1 MDVSAAPADPTEHPE
16 PAGPTAESAGP
27 AGPATGHAAHA
38 GPTGPTEPAAP
49 APAPDSVTSDAA
61 GQALA
66 QEAPAQQAL
75 TEQALAADERAGEES
90 AEDEPRRN
98 FLVRTASA
106 AGSRTGKVVHGT
118 GRRIR
123 RATSAEGAG
132 ESGLAKL
139 IELHALNSFGDMLI
153 TVALASTIFFSVP
166 TGEARGRVALYLL
179 ITMAPFAVLAPVIG
193 PLLDRLPHGRRAAMA
208 TSMLARAVL
217 AWTMAG
223 TVAGGGLALY
233 PEALGVLVASK
244 AYGVVRSVV
253 VPRLLPSRLS
263 LVKAN
268 SRVTLA
274 GLLATMVAAGVGG
287 LLHLVGPGW
296 PLRGAFL
303 VFVIGTLMAFHLP
316 HKVDS
321 AKGEQ
326 RAVLHAEAHG
336 GAAAAA
342 GPDGV
347 PDAAAGPTAAA
358 AAAAAGPT
366 SGATGSTTKDGRA
379 PKASLRTVGP
389 SVILALR
396 AMSALRWLVGFLVMF
411 LAFLLREDPIGGLQP
426 TVALGLVALAAGT
439 GNALGSFLGSWLR
452 TRGSEATVTA
462 MLLLATCATAAAAL
476 WYGVVTVIVVAAAS
490 GVAASLGKLALDALI
505 QRDVPESVRTSAFAR
520 SETLLQLSWVA
531 GGAVGIV
538 LPLDGALGLWV
549 AAGVVGAVLLWTVR
563 SLFRVGLR
571 GRAAAPRV
579 A

>member
-1 MDVSAAPADPTEHPE
+1 M
-16 PAGPTAESAGP
+16 
-27 AGPATGHAAHA
+27 
-38 GPTGPTEPAAP
+38 
-49 APAPDSVTSDAA
+49 
-61 GQALA
+61 
-66 QEAPAQQAL
+66 
-75 TEQALAADERAGEES
+75 
-90 AEDEPRRN
+90 
-98 FLVRTASA
+98 
-106 AGSRTGKVVHGT
+106 VHGT

-123 RATSAEGAG
+123 KATSAEGAG

-153 TVALASTIFFSVP
+153 TIALASTIFFSVP

-193 PLLDRLPHGRRAAMA
+193 PLLDRLPHGRRAAIAM
-208 TSMLARAVL
+208 SMLARAVL

-223 TVAGGGLALY
+223 VIAGGGIALY

-253 VPRLLPSRLS
+253 VPRLLPSRMS

-274 GLLATMVAAGVGG
+274 GLLATGVAAAVGG
-287 LLHLVGPGW
+287 LLHLIGPGW

-316 HKVDS
+316 HEVDS

-326 RAVLHAEAHG
+326 RAVLHAEVHG
-336 GAAAAA
+336 ESAPPPGA
-342 GPDGV
+342 
-347 PDAAAGPTAAA
+347 
-358 AAAAAGPT
+358 
-366 SGATGSTTKDGRA
+366 KA

-411 LAFLLREDPIGGLQP
+411 LAFLLREEPIGGLRP
-426 TVALGLVALAAGT
+426 TLALGLVALAAGT
-439 GNALGSFLGSWLR
+439 GNALGSVLGSWLR
-452 TRGSEATVTA
+452 TRGPEATVTA

-476 WYGVVTVIVVAAAS
+476 WYGAVTVVLVAGVS

-505 QRDVPESVRTSAFAR
+505 QRDVPEAVRTSAFAR

-531 GGAVGIV
+531 GGAVGIL
-538 LPLDGALGLWV
+538 LPLNGVLGLSV
-549 AAGVVGAVLLWTVR
+549 AAAVLGVVLLWTVR
-563 SLFRVGLR
+563 TLFRVGLR
-571 GRAAAPRV
+571 GRPTAPRV

>member
-1 MDVSAAPADPTEHPE
+1 M
-16 PAGPTAESAGP
+16 
-27 AGPATGHAAHA
+27 
-38 GPTGPTEPAAP
+38 
-49 APAPDSVTSDAA
+49 
-61 GQALA
+61 
-66 QEAPAQQAL
+66 
-75 TEQALAADERAGEES
+75 
-90 AEDEPRRN
+90 
-98 FLVRTASA
+98 
-106 AGSRTGKVVHGT
+106 VHGT

-123 RATSAEGAG
+123 KATSAEGAG

-208 TSMLARAVL
+208 MSMLARAVL
-217 AWTMAG
+217 AWTMAS
-223 TVAGGGLALY
+223 TMAGGGLALY

-274 GLLATMVAAGVGG
+274 GLLATGVAAGVGG
-287 LLHLVGPGW
+287 LLHLIGPGW

-316 HKVDS
+316 HAVDS

-326 RAVLHAEAHG
+326 RAVLHAEAPGGTLPPADG
-336 GAAAAA
+336 GAAAVQ
-342 GPDGV
+342 P
-347 PDAAAGPTAAA
+347 
-358 AAAAAGPT
+358 
-366 SGATGSTTKDGRA
+366 
-379 PKASLRTVGP
+379 PKATLRTVGP

-411 LAFLLREDPIGGLQP
+411 LAFLLRDDPVGGLRP
-426 TVALGLVALAAGT
+426 TLALGLVALAAGT
-439 GNALGSFLGSWLR
+439 GNALGSVLGSWLR
-452 TRGSEATVTA
+452 TRGTEATITA
-462 MLLLATCATAAAAL
+462 MILLATCATAAAAL
-476 WYGVVTVIVVAAAS
+476 WYGVVTVVVVAGAA

-505 QRDVPESVRTSAFAR
+505 QRDVPEAVRTSAFAR

-531 GGAVGIV
+531 GGAVGIL
-538 LPLDGALGLWV
+538 LPLDGALGLSV
-549 AAGVVGAVLLWTVR
+549 AAGVVGVVLLWTVR
-563 SLFRVGLR
+563 SLFKVGLR
-571 GRAAAPRV
+571 HRAATPRV

>member
-1 MDVSAAPADPTEHPE
+1 M
-16 PAGPTAESAGP
+16 
-27 AGPATGHAAHA
+27 
-38 GPTGPTEPAAP
+38 
-49 APAPDSVTSDAA
+49 
-61 GQALA
+61 
-66 QEAPAQQAL
+66 
-75 TEQALAADERAGEES
+75 
-90 AEDEPRRN
+90 
-98 FLVRTASA
+98 VRTASA

-123 RATSAEGAG
+123 RATAAEGAG

-139 IELHALNSFGDMLI
+139 IELHALNAFGDMLI

-179 ITMAPFAVLAPVIG
+179 VTMAPFALLAPVIG
-193 PLLDRLPHGRRAAMA
+193 PLLDRLPHGRRAAVA

-223 TVAGGGLALY
+223 VVAGGGLALY

-287 LLHLVGPGW
+287 LLHLIGPGW

-303 VFVIGTLMAFHLP
+303 VFVAGTLMAFHLP
-316 HKVDS
+316 HAVDS

-326 RAVLHAEAHG
+326 RAVLHAEEHPTG
-336 GAAAAA
+336 HY
-342 GPDGV
+342 GV
-347 PDAAAGPTAAA
+347 PPGDEDGTAPAAQ
-358 AAAAAGPT
+358 
-366 SGATGSTTKDGRA
+366 R

-396 AMSALRWLVGFLVMF
+396 AMAAMRWLVGFLVLF
-411 LAFLLREDPIGGLQP
+411 LAFLLRDEPVGGLRP
-426 TVALGLVALAAGT
+426 TLALGLVALAAGT
-439 GNALGSFLGSWLR
+439 GNALGSVLGSWLR
-452 TRGSEATVTA
+452 PRGPELTVTA
-462 MLLLATCATAAAAL
+462 MLLLACCATAAAAL
-476 WYGVVTVIVVAAAS
+476 WYGTVTVVAVAGTA
-490 GVAASLGKLALDALI
+490 GLAASLGKLSLDALI

-520 SETLLQLSWVA
+520 SETALQLSWVA
-531 GGAVGIV
+531 GGAVGIL
-538 LPLDGALGLWV
+538 LPLNGTLGLSV
-549 AAGVVGAVLLWTVR
+549 AAAVVGAVLLWTLR
-563 SLFRVGLR
+563 SLLRVGLR
-571 GRAAAPRV
+571 TRPAAPRV

>member
-1 MDVSAAPADPTEHPE
+1 M
-16 PAGPTAESAGP
+16 
-27 AGPATGHAAHA
+27 
-38 GPTGPTEPAAP
+38 
-49 APAPDSVTSDAA
+49 
-61 GQALA
+61 
-66 QEAPAQQAL
+66 
-75 TEQALAADERAGEES
+75 
-90 AEDEPRRN
+90 
-98 FLVRTASA
+98 VRTASA

-179 ITMAPFAVLAPVIG
+179 ITMAPFALLAPVIG

-208 TSMLARAVL
+208 MSMLARAVL

-287 LLHLVGPGW
+287 LLHLIGPGW

-303 VFVIGTLMAFHLP
+303 VFVVGTLMAFHLP
-316 HKVDS
+316 HEVDS

-326 RAVLHAEAHG
+326 RAVLHAEVHG
-336 GAAAAA
+336 EGAGAA
-342 GPDGV
+342 
-347 PDAAAGPTAAA
+347 
-358 AAAAAGPT
+358 
-366 SGATGSTTKDGRA
+366 A

-411 LAFLLREDPIGGLQP
+411 LAFLLRDDPIGGLQP
-426 TVALGLVALAAGT
+426 TLALGLVALAAGT
-439 GNALGSFLGSWLR
+439 GNALGSVLGSWLR

-476 WYGVVTVIVVAAAS
+476 WYGVVTVVVVAAAS

-531 GGAVGIV
+531 GGAVGIL
-538 LPLDGALGLWV
+538 LPLDGALGLSV
-549 AAGVVGAVLLWTVR
+549 AAAVVGVVLLWTVR
-563 SLFRVGLR
+563 ALFKVGVR
-571 GRAAAPRV
+571 RRAAAPRV

>member
-1 MDVSAAPADPTEHPE
+1 M
-16 PAGPTAESAGP
+16 
-27 AGPATGHAAHA
+27 
-38 GPTGPTEPAAP
+38 
-49 APAPDSVTSDAA
+49 
-61 GQALA
+61 
-66 QEAPAQQAL
+66 
-75 TEQALAADERAGEES
+75 
-90 AEDEPRRN
+90 
-98 FLVRTASA
+98 VRTASA
-106 AGSRTGKVVHGT
+106 AGARTGRVVHGT

-123 RATSAEGAG
+123 KATSAEGAG

-166 TGEARGRVALYLL
+166 TGEARGRVSLYLL
-179 ITMAPFAVLAPVIG
+179 ITMAPFALLAPVIG

-208 TSMLARAVL
+208 MSMLARAVL

-223 TVAGGGLALY
+223 VITGGGLALY

-274 GLLATMVAAGVGG
+274 GLLATGVAAGVGG
-287 LLHLVGPGW
+287 LLHLIGPGW

-316 HKVDS
+316 HAVDS

-326 RAVLHAEAHG
+326 RALLHAEVHG
-336 GAAAAA
+336 GRA
-342 GPDGV
+342 PE
-347 PDAAAGPTAAA
+347 DA
-358 AAAAAGPT
+358 
-366 SGATGSTTKDGRA
+366 RA

-411 LAFLLREDPIGGLQP
+411 LAFLLRDEPIGGLRP
-426 TVALGLVALAAGT
+426 TLALGLVALAAGT
-439 GNALGSFLGSWLR
+439 GNALGSVLGSWLR
-452 TRGSEATVTA
+452 TRGPEATVTA
-462 MLLLATCATAAAAL
+462 MLLLATGATAAAAL
-476 WYGVVTVIVVAAAS
+476 WYGVVTVVLVAGVA
-490 GVAASLGKLALDALI
+490 GVAASLGKLSLDALI
-505 QRDVPESVRTSAFAR
+505 QRDVPEAVRTSAFAR

-531 GGAVGIV
+531 GGAAGIL
-538 LPLDGALGLWV
+538 LPLNGVLGLSV
-549 AAGVVGAVLLWTVR
+549 AAGVVGLMLLWTVR
-563 SLFRVGLR
+563 TLFRVGLR
-571 GRAAAPRV
+571 RRPTAPRV

>member
-1 MDVSAAPADPTEHPE
+1 MADEKPSQHALRASQ
-16 PAGPTAESAGP
+16 AGS
-27 AGPATGHAAHA
+27 
-38 GPTGPTEPAAP
+38 
-49 APAPDSVTSDAA
+49 PD
-61 GQALA
+61 
-66 QEAPAQQAL
+66 EANAVPRQQAP
-75 TEQALAADERAGEES
+75 ALAAGEPQPVGTSTAPGPDGEGPPVDLVKHPDRPVDEEFDRTAGLDRTTELDKSTELDET
-90 AEDEPRRN
+90 AEPRRN
-98 FLVRTASA
+98 FLVRGASA

-179 ITMAPFAVLAPVIG
+179 ITMAPFALLAPVIG

-208 TSMLARAVL
+208 MSMLARAVL

-287 LLHLVGPGW
+287 LLHLIGPGW

-303 VFVIGTLMAFHLP
+303 VFVVGTLMAFHLP

-326 RAVLHAEAHG
+326 RAVLHAEVHG
-336 GAAAAA
+336 EAAGAA
-342 GPDGV
+342 
-347 PDAAAGPTAAA
+347 T
-358 AAAAAGPT
+358 
-366 SGATGSTTKDGRA
+366 GATV

-411 LAFLLREDPIGGLQP
+411 LAFLLRDDPIGGLQP
-426 TVALGLVALAAGT
+426 TLALGLVALAAGT
-439 GNALGSFLGSWLR
+439 GNALGSVLGSWLR

-476 WYGVVTVIVVAAAS
+476 WYGVVTVVVVAAAS

-531 GGAVGIV
+531 GGAVGIL
-538 LPLDGALGLWV
+538 LPLDGALGLSV
-549 AAGVVGAVLLWTVR
+549 AAAVVGLVLLWTVR
-563 SLFRVGLR
+563 SLFKVGVR
-571 GRAAAPRV
+571 RRAAAPRV

>member
-1 MDVSAAPADPTEHPE
+1 M
-16 PAGPTAESAGP
+16 
-27 AGPATGHAAHA
+27 
-38 GPTGPTEPAAP
+38 
-49 APAPDSVTSDAA
+49 
-61 GQALA
+61 
-66 QEAPAQQAL
+66 
-75 TEQALAADERAGEES
+75 
-90 AEDEPRRN
+90 
-98 FLVRTASA
+98 VRGASA
-106 AGSRTGKVVHGT
+106 AGLRTGRVVHGT

-123 RATSAEGAG
+123 KATSAEGAG

-153 TVALASTIFFSVP
+153 TIALASTIFFSVP
-166 TGEARGRVALYLL
+166 TGEARGRVGLYLL
-179 ITMAPFAVLAPVIG
+179 ITMAPFALLAPVIG

-223 TVAGGGLALY
+223 TVVGGGIALY

-274 GLLATMVAAGVGG
+274 GLLATFVGAPIGAG
-287 LLHLVGPGW
+287 LHLIGPGW

-303 VFVIGTLMAFHLP
+303 VFVVGTLMAFHLP

-326 RAVLHAEAHG
+326 RAVLHADDQPHG
-336 GAAAAA
+336 HLHLH
-342 GPDGV
+342 PQ
-347 PDAAAGPTAAA
+347 PP
-358 AAAAAGPT
+358 
-366 SGATGSTTKDGRA
+366 
-379 PKASLRTVGP
+379 PKAQPKANLRTVGP

-396 AMSALRWLVGFLVMF
+396 AVATLRWLVGFLVMF
-411 LAFLLREDPIGGLQP
+411 LAFLLRDDPIGGLQP
-426 TVALGLVALAAGT
+426 TVALGLVAVAAGT
-439 GNALGSFLGSWLR
+439 GNALGSVLGSWLR
-452 TRGSEATVTA
+452 TRRSETIVTA
-462 MLLLATCATAAAAL
+462 MLLVATLAAGAAAL
-476 WYGVVTVIVVAAAS
+476 WYGVLTVVAVAAAA
-490 GVAASLGKLALDALI
+490 GLAASLGKLALDALI

-531 GGAVGIV
+531 GGALGITM
-538 LPLDGALGLWV
+538 PLNGALGLSV
-549 AAGVVGAVLLWTVR
+549 AAGVVGLVLLWTVR
-563 SLFRVGLR
+563 SLFRIGLR
-571 GRAAAPRV
+571 RRPATAKV

>member
-1 MDVSAAPADPTEHPE
+1 M
-16 PAGPTAESAGP
+16 
-27 AGPATGHAAHA
+27 
-38 GPTGPTEPAAP
+38 
-49 APAPDSVTSDAA
+49 
-61 GQALA
+61 
-66 QEAPAQQAL
+66 
-75 TEQALAADERAGEES
+75 
-90 AEDEPRRN
+90 
-98 FLVRTASA
+98 
-106 AGSRTGKVVHGT
+106 HGT

-123 RATSAEGAG
+123 KATSAEGAG

-166 TGEARGRVALYLL
+166 TGEARGRVGLYLL

-208 TSMLARAVL
+208 MSMLVRAVL

-223 TVAGGGLALY
+223 TVVGGGLALY

-287 LLHLVGPGW
+287 LLHLIGPGW

-326 RAVLHAEAHG
+326 RAVLHAEVHG
-336 GAAAAA
+336 ATAA
-342 GPDGV
+342 GAPPAG
-347 PDAAAGPTAAA
+347 DAAAPK
-358 AAAAAGPT
+358 P
-366 SGATGSTTKDGRA
+366 

-411 LAFLLREDPIGGLQP
+411 LAFLLREEPIGGLKP

-439 GNALGSFLGSWLR
+439 GNALGSVLGSWLR
-452 TRGSEATVTA
+452 TRGPERTVTA
-462 MLLLATCATAAAAL
+462 MLLLATCATAAAAF
-476 WYGVVTVIVVAAAS
+476 WYGVVTVIVVAAAA

-505 QRDVPESVRTSAFAR
+505 QRDVPEAVRTSAFAR

-538 LPLDGALGLWV
+538 LPLNGVLGLSL
-549 AAGVVGAVLLWTVR
+549 AAAVVGLVLLWTIR

-571 GRAAAPRV
+571 RRPAAARV

>member
-1 MDVSAAPADPTEHPE
+1 M
-16 PAGPTAESAGP
+16 
-27 AGPATGHAAHA
+27 
-38 GPTGPTEPAAP
+38 
-49 APAPDSVTSDAA
+49 
-61 GQALA
+61 
-66 QEAPAQQAL
+66 
-75 TEQALAADERAGEES
+75 
-90 AEDEPRRN
+90 
-98 FLVRTASA
+98 VRTASA

-123 RATSAEGAG
+123 RATAAEGAG

-139 IELHALNSFGDMLI
+139 IELHALNAFGDMLI

-179 ITMAPFAVLAPVIG
+179 VTMAPFALLAPVIG

-208 TSMLARAVL
+208 MSMLARAVL

-223 TVAGGGLALY
+223 VVTGGGLALY

-287 LLHLVGPGW
+287 LLHLIGPGW

-303 VFVIGTLMAFHLP
+303 VFVAGTLMAFHLP
-316 HKVDS
+316 HTVDS

-326 RAVLHAEAHG
+326 RAVLHAEEHPPGHHG
-336 GAAAAA
+336 VLHGRNAPAAAPAEGAAAAQR
-342 GPDGV
+342 P
-347 PDAAAGPTAAA
+347 
-358 AAAAAGPT
+358 
-366 SGATGSTTKDGRA
+366 R
-379 PKASLRTVGP
+379 ASLRTVGP

-396 AMSALRWLVGFLVMF
+396 AMAAMRWLVGFLVMF
-411 LAFLLREDPIGGLQP
+411 LAFLLREEPIGGLQP
-426 TVALGLVALAAGT
+426 TLALGLVALAAGT
-439 GNALGSFLGSWLR
+439 GNAIGSALGSWLR
-452 TRGSEATVTA
+452 PRGPEMTVTA
-462 MLLLATCATAAAAL
+462 MLLLAGCATAAAAL
-476 WYGVVTVIVVAAAS
+476 WYGTVTVVTVAATA
-490 GVAASLGKLALDALI
+490 GTAASLGKLSLDALI

-520 SETLLQLSWVA
+520 SETLLQMSWVA
-531 GGAVGIV
+531 GGAVGIL
-538 LPLDGALGLWV
+538 LPLNGALGLSV
-549 AAGVVGAVLLWTVR
+549 AAAVLGAVLLWTLR
-563 SLFRVGLR
+563 SLLRVGVR
-571 GRAAAPRV
+571 HRRAAPRV

>member
-1 MDVSAAPADPTEHPE
+1 M
-16 PAGPTAESAGP
+16 
-27 AGPATGHAAHA
+27 
-38 GPTGPTEPAAP
+38 
-49 APAPDSVTSDAA
+49 
-61 GQALA
+61 
-66 QEAPAQQAL
+66 
-75 TEQALAADERAGEES
+75 
-90 AEDEPRRN
+90 
-98 FLVRTASA
+98 VRTASA
-106 AGSRTGKVVHGT
+106 AGARTGRVVHGT

-123 RATSAEGAG
+123 KATSAEGAG

-166 TGEARGRVALYLL
+166 TGEARGRVSLYLL
-179 ITMAPFAVLAPVIG
+179 ITMAPFALLAPVIG

-208 TSMLARAVL
+208 MSMLARAVL

-223 TVAGGGLALY
+223 VITGGGLALY

-274 GLLATMVAAGVGG
+274 GLLATGVAAGVGG
-287 LLHLVGPGW
+287 LLHLIGPGW

-316 HKVDS
+316 HAVDS

-326 RAVLHAEAHG
+326 RAVLHAEVHAEMHG
-336 GAAAAA
+336 ERA
-342 GPDGV
+342 PE
-347 PDAAAGPTAAA
+347 DA
-358 AAAAAGPT
+358 
-366 SGATGSTTKDGRA
+366 RA

-411 LAFLLREDPIGGLQP
+411 LAFLLREEPIGGLRP
-426 TVALGLVALAAGT
+426 TLALGLVALAAGT
-439 GNALGSFLGSWLR
+439 GNALGSVLGSWLR
-452 TRGSEATVTA
+452 TRGPEATVTA
-462 MLLLATCATAAAAL
+462 MLLLATGATAAAAL
-476 WYGVVTVIVVAAAS
+476 WYGVVTVVLVAGVA
-490 GVAASLGKLALDALI
+490 GVAASLGKLSLDALI
-505 QRDVPESVRTSAFAR
+505 QRDVPEAVRTSAFAR

-531 GGAVGIV
+531 GGAVGIL
-538 LPLDGALGLWV
+538 LPLNGVLGLSV
-549 AAGVVGAVLLWTVR
+549 AAGVVGLMLLWTVHT
-563 SLFRVGLR
+563 LFRVGLR
-571 GRAAAPRV
+571 RRPAAPRV